1 MTDIVLV
8 HGTTQSPA
16 GWDRLAKILTG
27 QGHRSHTVDL
37 VPGVASTAREYAD
50 LAAAQLPPG
59 LTAPVVVAHSAG
71 GMLLP
76 AVSRRLGARHQV
88 WLAAYVPDGR
98 HALIDEM
105 TPDPTELF
113 NTEWVGVDPTAD
125 PVLAAY
131 FLFHDCD
138 LATLR
143 WALGTVRLFA
153 PASVYREP
161 VEPAPDIGST
171 YVVGTADRT
180 LRPDW
185 CRRAAA
191 NRLGV
196 QPVEI
201 DAGHCPHVSR
211 PDETAAVIDRAAR
224 TNQE

>member
-8 HGTTQSPA
+8 HGTTQSPT
-16 GWDRLAKILTG
+16 GWDRLSEVLTG

-37 VPGVASTAREYAD
+37 VPGGASTAAEYAD

-59 LTAPVVVAHSAG
+59 VTAPIVVAHSAS

-76 AVSRRLGARHQV
+76 AIARRLGARHQV
-88 WLAAYVPDGR
+88 WVAAYVPDGR
-98 HALIDEM
+98 RSLFDEM
-105 TPDPTELF
+105 TSAPTELF
-113 NTEWVGVDPTAD
+113 NPEWIGADPTAD
-125 PVLAAY
+125 PLLAAY

-161 VEPAPDIGST
+161 IDPAPEIGST
-171 YVVGTADRT
+171 YLVGTADRT
-180 LRPDW
+180 LRPGW
-185 CRRAAA
+185 CRRAAED
-191 NRLGV
+191 RLGLR
-196 QPVEI
+196 PVEI

-211 PDETAAVIDRAAR
+211 PEETAAVIDRAAR
-224 TNQE
+224 TLRE